1 MFTPRIGRLGCSA
14 LAACALFSCATSS
27 PVKET
32 NPHQLLAEACAPG
45 ATIKGVHGNVYMRAS
60 SPETSGQ
67 FPATVEATAPSTV
80 RMEITNLIGGT
91 EAIISVQQR
100 NYRIEIP
107 GKPERTERGSQSWG
121 GIPLQWA
128 SDLFLG
134 KVPCPAPA
142 RAMDLRLSRPQ
153 DGELHVEVPPSLD
166 GDTQVFIYRFR
177 LVQGRPWPESLHW
190 ERKAASLA
198 LQSQVDF
205 RFDDPD
211 PQTRSPLKWEA
222 KSARGEVKV
231 RWKDRELR

>member
-1 MFTPRIGRLGCSA
+1 MLNHWLGRIGCA
-14 LAACALFSCATSS
+14 AFAACSLFSCATSS

-32 NPHQLLAEACAPG
+32 NPQKLLAEACAPG
-45 ATIKGVHGNVYMRAS
+45 AGIKSVRGGVYMRAS
-60 SPETSGQ
+60 SKEASGQ
-67 FPATVEATAPSTV
+67 FPATIDATAPSSV

-134 KVPCPAPA
+134 KVPCPASL
-142 RAMDLRLSRPQ
+142 RATDFRLSRPQ
-153 DGELHVEVPPSLD
+153 DGELHVEIPAGLD
-166 GDTQVFIYRFR
+166 GDAQVFIYRFR
-177 LVQGRPWPESLHW
+177 LVHGRPWPESLHW

-222 KSARGEVKV
+222 KSSQGEVKV